1 MSTAIGTNLTSL
13 FSSAGRGYTI
23 PAAPSLAQI
32 LTDEDKK
39 KTSSSPSTIISLSD
53 EAKAYLAQTSQ
64 SAKADVV
71 SLETLATNARNWFD
85 QQYEKLGIS
94 SAKLDGQV
102 AVDFTSQSRATL
114 SAIASNAQRL
124 FSKEETEAAK
134 SALQDRFDDAIAPY
148 VVIARHG
155 GDYASLYKAALAY
168 MDEAGTDERA
178 TSLWRDQHKA
188 LVEGAAA
195 ARRNF
200 GKAPNTGN
208 NDDPVQALL
217 DQKTDTDSLP
227 SDASSNSIA
236 ARARGLLD
244 DQINAAADKG
254 SELVFDA
261 RRTFGQQVD
270 FSKFDNRMLAT
281 VSLNQNATFS
291 IDEARA
297 AKTELNQRNRL
308 SLLNAINSG
317 NSSDPSAGS
326 LAMIK
331 QYAAMSAEE
340 KSALG
345 VTEQVMNRL
354 VRGYNSLLSVQSSFS
369 SGGATGISAYL

>member
-13 FSSAGRGYTI
+13 FSSAGRGYSV
-23 PAAPSLAQI
+23 PATPSLVQI
-32 LTDEDKK
+32 LSDEEKK

-64 SAKADVV
+64 SAKGT
-71 SLETLATNARNWFD
+71 SLETLATNARAWFD

-94 SAKLDGQV
+94 SAKLDGQI
-102 AVDFTSQSRATL
+102 AVDFSSQSRATL
-114 SAIASNAQRL
+114 SAVASNAQRL
-124 FSKEETEAAK
+124 FSKEEIEAAT
-134 SALQDRFDDAIAPY
+134 SALQDRFDDAIAPH
-148 VVIARHG
+148 VVIARHSD
-155 GDYASLYKAALAY
+155 DYVSLYEAALAY

-178 TSLWRDQHKA
+178 TSLWQDQHKA
-188 LVEGAAA
+188 LVEGVAA
-195 ARRNF
+195 ARKNF
-200 GKAPNTGN
+200 GKAPDTGN
-208 NDDPVQALL
+208 SDDPVRALL
-217 DQKTDTDSLP
+217 DKKTETGAP
-227 SDASSNSIA
+227 SSGAGSIA
-236 ARARGLLD
+236 AQARALLD

-254 SELVFDA
+254 SELVFDT
-261 RRTFGQQVD
+261 RRNFGQQVD
-270 FSKFDNRMLAT
+270 FSTFDNQMLAT
-281 VSLNQNATFS
+281 VSLNQEATFS

-297 AKTELNQRNRL
+297 AKAELNQRNRL

-317 NSSDPSAGS
+317 SSSDPSAGS

-369 SGGATGISAYL
+369 NGGTTGISAYL

>member
-13 FSSAGRGYTI
+13 FSSARRGYSV
-23 PAAPSLAQI
+23 PAAPSLVQI

-64 SAKADVV
+64 STKSDAV
-71 SLETLATNARNWFD
+71 SLEILATNARTWFD

-102 AVDFTSQSRATL
+102 AVDFSSQSRATL
-114 SAIASNAQRL
+114 SAVASNAQRL
-124 FSKEETEAAK
+124 FSKEEIEAAK
-134 SALQDRFDDAIAPY
+134 SALQDRFDDVVSPH

-155 GDYASLYKAALAY
+155 GDYASLYEAALVY
-168 MDEAGTDERA
+168 MNEAGTDERA
-178 TSLWRDQHKA
+178 TSLWQDQYKA
-188 LVEGAAA
+188 LVEGEAA
-195 ARRNF
+195 ARKNF
-200 GKAPNTGN
+200 GKAPDTGN
-208 NDDPVQALL
+208 SDDPVRALL
-217 DQKTDTDSLP
+217 DQKTDTDSP
-227 SDASSNSIA
+227 SSDASGDSIA
-236 ARARGLLD
+236 AQARALLD

-261 RRTFGQQVD
+261 RRKFGQQAD

-281 VSLNQNATFS
+281 VSLNQDATFS

-297 AKTELNQRNRL
+297 AKAELNQRNRL

-345 VTEQVMNRL
+345 VTQQVMDRL
-354 VRGYNSLLSVQSSFS
+354 VRGYNSLLSVQSSVS
-369 SGGATGISAYL
+369 SGGTGISAYL

>member
-13 FSSAGRGYTI
+13 FSSAGRGYSV
-23 PAAPSLAQI
+23 PATPSLVQI
-32 LTDEDKK
+32 LSDEEKK

-64 SAKADVV
+64 SAKST
-71 SLETLATNARNWFD
+71 SLETLATNARAWFD

-94 SAKLDGQV
+94 SAKLDGQI
-102 AVDFTSQSRATL
+102 AVDFSSQSRATL
-114 SAIASNAQRL
+114 SAVASNAQRL
-124 FSKEETEAAK
+124 FSKEEIEAAT
-134 SALQDRFDDAIAPY
+134 SALQDRFDDAIAPH
-148 VVIARHG
+148 VVIARHS
-155 GDYASLYKAALAY
+155 GDYVSLYEAALAY

-178 TSLWRDQHKA
+178 TSLWQDQHKA
-188 LVEGAAA
+188 LVEGVAA
-195 ARRNF
+195 ARKNF
-200 GKAPNTGN
+200 GKAPDTGN
-208 NDDPVQALL
+208 SDDPVRALL
-217 DQKTDTDSLP
+217 EKKTETGAP
-227 SDASSNSIA
+227 SSGAGSSSIA
-236 ARARGLLD
+236 MRARALLD

-261 RRTFGQQVD
+261 RRNFGQQVD

-281 VSLNQNATFS
+281 ISLNQEATFS

-297 AKTELNQRNRL
+297 AKAELNQRNRL
-308 SLLNAINSG
+308 SLLDAINSG

-345 VTEQVMNRL
+345 VTEQVMSRL

>member
-13 FSSAGRGYTI
+13 FSSAGRGYSV
-23 PAAPSLAQI
+23 PAAPSLVQI
-32 LTDEDKK
+32 LSDEEKK

-64 SAKADVV
+64 SAKSDVV
-71 SLETLATNARNWFD
+71 SLETLATNARTWFD

-124 FSKEETEAAK
+124 FSKEEIEAAT
-134 SALQDRFDDAIAPY
+134 SALQGRFDDAIAPH
-148 VVIARHG
+148 VVIARHS

-178 TSLWRDQHKA
+178 TSLWQDQHKA

-195 ARRNF
+195 ARKNF

-236 ARARGLLD
+236 ARARALLD
-244 DQINAAADKG
+244 DQINAAADQG
-254 SELVFDA
+254 SELVFDT

>member
-1 MSTAIGTNLTSL
+1 VSTAIGTNLTSL
-13 FSSAGRGYTI
+13 FSSAGRGYSV
-23 PAAPSLAQI
+23 PATPSLVQI
-32 LTDEDKK
+32 LSDEEKK

-64 SAKADVV
+64 SAKST
-71 SLETLATNARNWFD
+71 SLETLATNARAWFD

-94 SAKLDGQV
+94 SAKLDGQI
-102 AVDFTSQSRATL
+102 AVDFSSQSRATL
-114 SAIASNAQRL
+114 SAVASNAQRL
-124 FSKEETEAAK
+124 FSKEEIEAAT
-134 SALQDRFDDAIAPY
+134 SALQDRFDDAIAPH
-148 VVIARHG
+148 VVIARHS
-155 GDYASLYKAALAY
+155 GDYVSLYEAALAY

-178 TSLWRDQHKA
+178 TSLWQDQHKA
-188 LVEGAAA
+188 LVEGVAA
-195 ARRNF
+195 ARKNF
-200 GKAPNTGN
+200 GKAPDTGN
-208 NDDPVQALL
+208 SDDPVRALL
-217 DQKTDTDSLP
+217 EKKTETGAP
-227 SDASSNSIA
+227 SSGAGSSSIA
-236 ARARGLLD
+236 MRARALLD

-261 RRTFGQQVD
+261 RRNFGQQVD

-281 VSLNQNATFS
+281 ISLNQEATFS

-297 AKTELNQRNRL
+297 AKAELNQRNRL
-308 SLLNAINSG
+308 SLLDAINSG

>member
-13 FSSAGRGYTI
+13 FSSPGRGYSI

-134 SALQDRFDDAIAPY
+134 SALQDRFDDVIAPY

-178 TSLWRDQHKA
+178 TSLWQDQHKA

-195 ARRNF
+195 ARKNF
-200 GKAPNTGN
+200 GKAPNAGN
-208 NDDPVQALL
+208 SDDPVQALL

-236 ARARGLLD
+236 ARARALLD
-244 DQINAAADKG
+244 DQINAAADQG
-254 SELVFDA
+254 SELVFDT
-261 RRTFGQQVD
+261 RRNFGQQAD

-281 VSLNQNATFS
+281 VSLNHDATFS

-297 AKTELNQRNRL
+297 AKAELNQRNRL

-354 VRGYNSLLSVQSSFS
+354 VRGYNSLLAVQSSFS
-369 SGGATGISAYL
+369 NSGTTGISAYL

>member
-64 SAKADVV
+64 PANSDAMP
-71 SLETLATNARNWFD
+71 LETLATNARNWFD

-94 SAKLDGQV
+94 SAILDGAV
-102 AVDFTSQSRATL
+102 AVDFSSQSRATL
-114 SAIASNAQRL
+114 SAIVSNAQKL
-124 FSKEETEAAK
+124 FSKDEVKAAQ
-134 SALQDRFDDAIAPY
+134 SALQGRFDDAMAHH
-148 VVIARHG
+148 VVIARHS
-155 GDYASLYKAALAY
+155 GDYASLYDAALAY
-168 MDEAGTDERA
+168 MDEAGADERNTA
-178 TSLWRDQHKA
+178 SWQAQRKA
-188 LVEGAAA
+188 LVDGAAA
-195 ARRNF
+195 ARKTF

-208 NDDPVQALL
+208 SDDPVQVLL
-217 DQKTDTDSLP
+217 AKTSEMNSP
-227 SDASSNSIA
+227 SSGASSGSIA
-236 ARARGLLD
+236 ARARALLD

-254 SELVFDA
+254 SELVFNA

-281 VSLNQNATFS
+281 VSLNQDATFS

-297 AKTELNQRNRL
+297 AKAELNQRNRL

-340 KSALG
+340 KSVLG

-369 SGGATGISAYL
+369 NSGTTGISAYL